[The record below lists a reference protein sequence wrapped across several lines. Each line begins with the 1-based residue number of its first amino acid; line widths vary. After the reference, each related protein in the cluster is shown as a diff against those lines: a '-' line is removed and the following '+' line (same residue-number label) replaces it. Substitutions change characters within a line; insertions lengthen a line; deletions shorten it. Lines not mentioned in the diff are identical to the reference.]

1 MFLNA
6 FDTTFPSF
14 PGAGLPVYTVTMPPA
29 LKTRHKRGTKKRKPV
44 NYHGRSSA
52 KTVVL
57 QARVRELLARSHSG
71 FTVSQLGEELGI
83 SRQLALY
90 HLKKMV
96 ATGQILMVLEPCRE
110 NSGVRFRCWDLAQM
124 LVNFRAAA

>member
-6 FDTTFPSF
+6 FDAAFPTI
-14 PGAGLPVYTVTMPPA
+14 PTGLPVIPVA
-29 LKTRHKRGTKKRKPV
+29 LPELKPRRRSGPKRRKPV
-44 NYHGRSSA
+44 NYQSRSSA

-57 QARVRELLARSHSG
+57 QERVRSLLARSHNG
-71 FTVSQLGEELGI
+71 FTVTELGAELGI

-96 ATGQILMVLEPCRE
+96 ATGQILMLLEPCRE
-110 NSGVRFRCWDLAQM
+110 NSGVRFRCWDRLQM
-124 LVNFRAAA
+124 VVNYRVAA